1 MNFERYIPGPP
12 LDAYIDCVWRYE
24 GERSTRELALPTGT
38 TEIVFNLL
46 DDRITIFSNVDDL
59 TGTCFR
65 GAVVC
70 GVQSRYFVLSPSKR
84 KSVFG
89 VHFRPG
95 GAAPFLGPPLSR
107 VADQHLALDNVWGS
121 WANALRERLMEAQ
134 STFERFRHLERAL
147 LAKLEAGRKPHPAVV
162 YALREFTMAP
172 CITRVQSLVDSTG
185 YSAKRF
191 IRLFTDGVGLAP
203 KRYCRIRR
211 LQSVIGRLAK
221 GDRIEWAR
229 VAATS
234 GYCDQSHL
242 IRDFRAMTGLTP
254 SQYAPVNA
262 HSPNH
267 VALKS

>member
-1 MNFERYIPGPP
+1 MNYERYTPGPP
-12 LDAYIDCVWRYE
+12 LSAFVDCLWRFE

-46 DDRITIFSNVDDL
+46 DDRVVIFSDVDDL
-59 TGTCFR
+59 KGSCFR

-107 VADQHLALDNVWGS
+107 VADQHLGLEDVWGS
-121 WANALRERLMEAQ
+121 WANTLRERLLEAR
-134 STFERFRHLERAL
+134 SARERFTLLERAL
-147 LAKLEAGRKPHPAVV
+147 LAKLAAGRTPHPAVV
-162 YALREFTMAP
+162 YALREFTASP
-172 CITRVQSLVDSTG
+172 SIARIQSLVDATG

-203 KRYCRIRR
+203 KRYCRVRR

-221 GDRIEWAR
+221 GEHVEWAR
-229 VAATS
+229 VAAAS

-242 IRDFRAMTGLTP
+242 IRDFRAMTGITP
-254 SQYAPVNA
+254 SQYAPINA
-262 HSPNH
+262 QSPNH
-267 VALKS
+267 VAVRT